1 MHISKLTKMAAAVS
15 LAAALSACGAGG
27 NGDSSGNTGNN
38 ASGKTAEELCADA
51 AARPNQTTLDAVQV
65 TLCDALD
72 DTALAPVNNVIAGL
86 IEDTPLS
93 ELFDRLNELLSPSG
107 ELAPVNELIQALIGA
122 NGNGALTPVIGGLNA
137 VLVGLLSGNPEA
149 IAGALQGF
157 GGAAG
162 GGGGSGGPTG
172 TPLDALLALGGES
185 NPLAALLG
193 QLPGAGG
200 GTGGGTNGGLIT
212 NVQNLLN
219 NLTGGTP
226 LIEVANLVDTL
237 LNPQS
242 GALAPLTEAL
252 EDLTMVDGGPL
263 GPVTELVGALISA
276 NDAALAPLIVALNE
290 ILVGLLTNQDPA
302 AIAEALQGL
311 AGNLGGGGDNPLAGL
326 LPGLPG
332 LPSEG
337 TPGAG
342 SDGLITSVQELVD
355 NLLGDTVLAPVQDLV
370 NTLVDPASGALSP
383 LTGVVN
389 DITSS
394 EEALGQV
401 TALVDMLIAQDDA
414 ALAPVI
420 EGLNGVLSLGGI
432 TGGGAGLPGLDSAD
446 QLNAIPVIGPIL
458 SGLLGGLSGG
468 LPI

>member
-1 MHISKLTKMAAAVS
+1 
-15 LAAALSACGAGG
+15 
-27 NGDSSGNTGNN
+27 
-38 ASGKTAEELCADA
+38 
-51 AARPNQTTLDAVQV
+51 
-65 TLCDALD
+65 
-72 DTALAPVNNVIAGL
+72 
-86 IEDTPLS
+86 
-93 ELFDRLNELLSPSG
+93 
-107 ELAPVNELIQALIGA
+107 
-122 NGNGALTPVIGGLNA
+122 
-137 VLVGLLSGNPEA
+137 
-149 IAGALQGF
+149 
-157 GGAAG
+157 
-162 GGGGSGGPTG
+162 
-172 TPLDALLALGGES
+172 
-185 NPLAALLG
+185 
-193 QLPGAGG
+193 
-200 GTGGGTNGGLIT
+200 
-212 NVQNLLN
+212 
-219 NLTGGTP
+219 
-226 LIEVANLVDTL
+226 
-237 LNPQS
+237 
-242 GALAPLTEAL
+242 
-252 EDLTMVDGGPL
+252 MVDGGPL

-302 AIAEALQGL
+302 AIAAALQGL
-311 AGNLGGGGDNPLAGL
+311 AGNLGGGDNPLAGL
-326 LPGLPG
+326 LPGLP
-332 LPSEG
+332 SEG

-342 SDGLITSVQELVD
+342 NDGLITSVQELVD

-432 TGGGAGLPGLDSAD
+432 TGGGAGLPGLDNVD

-458 SGLLGGLSGG
+458 SGLLGGLLGG

>member
-1 MHISKLTKMAAAVS
+1 MHISKLTKIAAAVS

-27 NGDSSGNTGNN
+27 NGSNNGGNN
-38 ASGKTAEELCADA
+38 ASGKTAEELCTEA
-51 AARPNQTTLDAVQV
+51 AARPDQTTLDAVQV
-65 TLCDALD
+65 ALCDALN

-93 ELFDRLNELLSPSG
+93 ELFDRLNDLLSPSG
-107 ELAPVNELIQALIGA
+107 ELAPVNELIQTLIGA
-122 NGNGALTPVIGGLNA
+122 NGSGALTPVIGGLNA
-137 VLVGLLSGNPEA
+137 VLIGLLSGDPEA
-149 IAGALQGF
+149 IAAALQGF
-157 GGAAG
+157 GDAAG
-162 GGGGSGGPTG
+162 GGSGNGGPTG

-185 NPLAALLG
+185 NPLTALLG

-237 LNPQS
+237 LNPQE

-252 EDLTMVDGGPL
+252 EDLTNVDGGPL

-290 ILVGLLTNQDPA
+290 VLVGLLTDQDPA
-302 AIAEALQGL
+302 AIAAALQGL
-311 AGNLGGGGDNPLAGL
+311 AGNLGGGDNPLAGL

-332 LPSEG
+332 LPGSPSEG

-342 SDGLITSVQELVD
+342 SDGLITSVQGTVD

-370 NTLVDPASGALSP
+370 NTLVDPTNGALSP
-383 LTGVVN
+383 LTGVLN
-389 DITSS
+389 DITGSDQ
-394 EEALGQV
+394 ALGQV
-401 TALVDMLIAQDDA
+401 TMLVDALVAKDDA
-414 ALAPVI
+414 VLAPVI
-420 EGLNGVLSLGGI
+420 DALNEVLSLGGAI
-432 TGGGAGLPGLDSAD
+432 GGGTDGLD
-446 QLNAIPVIGPIL
+446 AIPVLGPIL
-458 SGLLGGLSGG
+458 SGLLGGATG
-468 LPI
+468 

>member
-27 NGDSSGNTGNN
+27 NGDNNGGNNN
-38 ASGKTAEELCADA
+38 ASGKTADELCAEA
-51 AARPNQTTLDAVQV
+51 ASRPGQTTLDAVQV

-72 DTALAPVNNVIAGL
+72 NTALEPVNNVIAGL

-137 VLVGLLSGNPEA
+137 VLIGLLSGDPEA
-149 IAGALQGF
+149 IAAALQGF
-157 GGAAG
+157 GDAAG
-162 GGGGSGGPTG
+162 GGSGGNGGPTG

-185 NPLAALLG
+185 NPLTALLG

-200 GTGGGTNGGLIT
+200 GTDGGTDDGLIT
-212 NVQNLLN
+212 NVQDLLN

-237 LNPQS
+237 LNPQQ

-302 AIAEALQGL
+302 AIAAALQGL
-311 AGNLGGGGDNPLAGL
+311 AGNLGGGDNPLAGL
-326 LPGLPG
+326 LPGLP
-332 LPSEG
+332 SEG

-342 SDGLITSVQELVD
+342 NDGLITSVQELVD

-432 TGGGAGLPGLDSAD
+432 TGGGAGLPGLDNVD

-458 SGLLGGLSGG
+458 SGLLGGLLGG